1 MGVVSLCA
9 QRRFLPGQFFGS
21 VGGVNVFQRQV
32 PKLGRSWLGGVPFSP
47 VIVTRMRMPPHGET
61 YTRTGQNARTG
72 HLRIASEPVRIAP
85 GYRVRVSHRE
95 RTPETAGMR
104 TELGVET
111 TKSARPRAEWGR
123 AP

>member
-21 VGGVNVFQRQV
+21 V
-32 PKLGRSWLGGVPFSP
+32 GGVPFSP

-104 TELGVET
+104 TEL
-111 TKSARPRAEWGR
+111 A
-123 AP
+123 

>member
-61 YTRTGQNARTG
+61 YTRTGQNAHAWSG
-72 HLRIASEPVRIAP
+72 Q
-85 GYRVRVSHRE
+85 GRVRTARE
-95 RTPETAGMR
+95 RSQVTWSCLA
-104 TELGVET
+104 
-111 TKSARPRAEWGR
+111 
-123 AP
+123 